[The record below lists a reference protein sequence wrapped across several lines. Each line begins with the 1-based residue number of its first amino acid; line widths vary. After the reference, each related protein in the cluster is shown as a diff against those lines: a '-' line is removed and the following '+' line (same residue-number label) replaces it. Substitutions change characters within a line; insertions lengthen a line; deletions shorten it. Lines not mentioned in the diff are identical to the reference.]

1 MFFHRKENLSQPEE
15 NAENPQNISGGNN
28 TSPNIPNPINIVV
41 NNIPETKAVPKKKSQ
56 VEITLK
62 IISTALVLALL
73 GTSIYAIYEVINE
86 QAYAEEK
93 DDSYILLNSKNF
105 ADSQAVYSK
114 FGTAD
119 TTISNKLKIK
129 DYALLGARLYLSESK
144 ITPSSLASSD
154 LTSVVGTGYS
164 DIALFSLSTE
174 SSSPSTLSTSFKNGK
189 YYIDLSDCSEG
200 DYLIFPITEYYDST
214 NNSLDMAKIYPFSI
228 NSSDAINTTFY
239 SLPSEDGTRKR
250 ISLKNN
256 TASPYTVIS
265 VVNCGST
272 LPTNYYDAVIYDA
285 QYQESSDSLTYQSS
299 SSAERLSVLSTIAS
313 NLEVSRYKI
322 KAVSSL
328 VEAIEANSNISL
340 ALSNSISES
349 RCSIYNSYGFSTLK
363 TKTLSSNSQLGGYD
377 FNPEIRET
385 AGYLGL
391 AGQAYAGIIGN
402 DLVPSVSSKLGKE
415 SFIINNSD
423 SSYLETIASV
433 LANC

>member
-41 NNIPETKAVPKKKSQ
+41 NNIPETKAVPKKKSP

-164 DIALFSLSTE
+164 DIAFIQ
-174 SSSPSTLSTSFKNGK
+174 SF
-189 YYIDLSDCSEG
+189 D
-200 DYLIFPITEYYDST
+200 
-214 NNSLDMAKIYPFSI
+214 
-228 NSSDAINTTFY
+228 
-239 SLPSEDGTRKR
+239 
-250 ISLKNN
+250 
-256 TASPYTVIS
+256 
-265 VVNCGST
+265 
-272 LPTNYYDAVIYDA
+272 
-285 QYQESSDSLTYQSS
+285 
-299 SSAERLSVLSTIAS
+299 
-313 NLEVSRYKI
+313 
-322 KAVSSL
+322 
-328 VEAIEANSNISL
+328 
-340 ALSNSISES
+340 
-349 RCSIYNSYGFSTLK
+349 
-363 TKTLSSNSQLGGYD
+363 
-377 FNPEIRET
+377 
-385 AGYLGL
+385 
-391 AGQAYAGIIGN
+391 
-402 DLVPSVSSKLGKE
+402 
-415 SFIINNSD
+415 
-423 SSYLETIASV
+423 
-433 LANC
+433 